1 MHILQVGTFPYP
13 SPQGSQVYVKGI
25 MRSLVAAGNQVT
37 LLCYGHG
44 VGEVT
49 VEQQEGIQIIRTPKI
64 VGYQNMR
71 AGPDWV
77 KPWLD
82 IVMALKL
89 RRLQPDIIH
98 VHNYEAP
105 VVTIL
110 AKLLGR
116 NLRGIPMV
124 YSAHNI
130 MGEELPTYFSSP
142 MMKRITKH
150 LGRLMDVTI
159 PQMANHVIVLRKP
172 SLESLRK
179 LGCQQVSVV
188 RPSVDP
194 TKFKPVEE
202 LRQHCPLPLQN
213 GQWVVYAGNPD
224 AYQNLDILIEA
235 MNHLPNIGLVM
246 VSASD
251 TSHWQREQGRI
262 LHVQTRS
269 FFEVQHYIA
278 NADLAVVP
286 RMQCTGF
293 PIKILNYLMLECV
306 TLVSEGSWVDL
317 PGVISFPNGDVAR
330 LVQKITACLHDDV
343 GLMSLKKKARE
354 AILEHCTPASQSKQL
369 VEIYLS
375 LLKT

>member
-25 MRSLVAAGNQVT
+25 MRSLVAAGHQVT

-49 VEQQEGIQIIRTPKI
+49 LEQQEGIHIIRTPKI

-77 KPWLD
+77 KPCLD
-82 IVMALKL
+82 LMMALKM

-110 AKLLGR
+110 AKLFAR

-142 MMKRITKH
+142 MMKGITKQV
-150 LGRLMDVTI
+150 GRLMDATI
-159 PQMANHVIVLRKP
+159 PQVAHHAIVLRQP
-172 SLESLRK
+172 SLGRLRK

-194 TKFKPVEE
+194 TEFESLQE
-202 LRQHCPLPLQN
+202 LRKRCPLPLQN

-235 MNHLPNIGLVM
+235 MNHLPDIGLVM
-246 VSASD
+246 VSASE

-262 LHVQTRS
+262 LHVQTQS
-269 FFEVQHYIA
+269 FVEVQHYIA

-286 RMQCTGF
+286 RMECTGF

-306 TLVSEGSWVDL
+306 TLVSEGSRVTL
-317 PGVISFPNGDVAR
+317 PGVISFPNGDVAT
-330 LVQKITACLHDDV
+330 LVQKIKDCLGDDV
-343 GLMSLKKKARE
+343 GRKSLGIKARK
-354 AILEHCTPASQSKQL
+354 AILKHCTPASQATQL